1 MIITTYTCD
10 KCGHAQTQKK
20 QMWNIGVSLKHLDT
34 PYKYSAG
41 GDPLNP
47 KALWCRDCVE
57 GIGLL
62 VPSLKLDAPPPKPTT
77 LEDIVRDLLR
87 EMILEEME
95 P

>member
-1 MIITTYTCD
+1 MIVTTYTCD
-10 KCGHAQTQKK
+10 KCGHSQEKK
-20 QMWNIGVSLKHLDT
+20 DQMWDIGVSLTHLDS
-34 PYKYSAG
+34 PYSATRT
-41 GDPLNP
+41 LNP
-47 KALWCRDCVE
+47 KKLWCRDCVE

-62 VPSLKLDAPPPKPTT
+62 VPSPSLKKPPPPPAT